1 MAVVSLLD
9 AVESTLITP
18 AELHYILKT
27 LSERRNRVVC
37 IAAGK
42 DDAAA
47 SFERSHL
54 PNSVYP
60 VMLPTSQVFAAAMK
74 RLDIRADDTLIVY
87 DTADAGIYCAPRV
100 AFTLTHFGFPHV
112 YILNSFR
119 QYVAD
124 GYPHSSAPFPPPA
137 KPDDDDATTTTLF
150 PFYYRV
156 ADDSTSIIDFQ
167 ELRDLI
173 TSSGSS
179 SIGHRSY
186 QILDS
191 RAPDCFFFSG
201 SGAAGVGEGHMPG
214 ALNVSVTRLLD
225 ANKNLLPGPELR
237 DVLTAAGV
245 VEGKLTI
252 LTCNTG
258 VTASILWLALRVS
271 GYAVVKTRLYDGSW
285 SEWKDRAAH
294 QGLIVSDEN
303 AN

>member
-18 AELHYILKT
+18 AELHYMLNT
-27 LSERRNRVVC
+27 LSERRSRVVC

-100 AFTLTHFGFPHV
+100 AFILTHFGFPHV

-124 GYPHSSAPFPPPA
+124 GYPHGSAPFPPPA
-137 KPDDDDATTTTLF
+137 KHDDDDDDDDATTTNTLF

-156 ADDSTSIIDFQ
+156 ADDSTSIIGFQ

-173 TSSGSS
+173 ISSGSS
-179 SIGHRSY
+179 SSGHRSY

-191 RAPDCFFFSG
+191 RAPDCFSFFFSG
-201 SGAAGVGEGHMPG
+201 SGAAGVGEGRHARG
-214 ALNVSVTRLLD
+214 AQR
-225 ANKNLLPGPELR
+225 PR
-237 DVLTAAGV
+237 DSPA
-245 VEGKLTI
+245 
-252 LTCNTG
+252 
-258 VTASILWLALRVS
+258 R
-271 GYAVVKTRLYDGSW
+271 R
-285 SEWKDRAAH
+285 
-294 QGLIVSDEN
+294 Q
-303 AN
+303 

>member
-1 MAVVSLLD
+1 M
-9 AVESTLITP
+9 TP
-18 AELHYILKT
+18 AELHYILNT
-27 LSERRNRVVC
+27 LSERRSRVVC

-54 PNSVYP
+54 PNSVDTTSSYP

-124 GYPHSSAPFPPPA
+124 GYPHGSAPFPPPA
-137 KPDDDDATTTTLF
+137 KPDDDDDAAAAAATTLF
-150 PFYYRV
+150 PFYDRV
-156 ADDSTSIIDFQ
+156 ADDSTSIIGFQ
-167 ELRDLI
+167 ELHDLI
-173 TSSGSS
+173 ISSGGS
-179 SIGHRSY
+179 GGQRSY

-201 SGAAGVGEGHMPG
+201 GGGDAGVGEGHMPG
-214 ALNVSVTRLLD
+214 ALNVPVARLLD
-225 ANKNLLPGPELR
+225 ANNKNLLPGPELR
-237 DVLTAAGV
+237 DALTAAGV
-245 VEGKLTI
+245 DEGKLTI

-258 VTASILWLALRVS
+258 VTASILWLALRLS
-271 GYAVVKTRLYDGSW
+271 GYAAVKTRLYDGSW
-285 SEWKDRAAH
+285 SEWKDRAAN

-303 AN
+303 AS

>member
-1 MAVVSLLD
+1 
-9 AVESTLITP
+9 
-18 AELHYILKT
+18 
-27 LSERRNRVVC
+27 
-37 IAAGK
+37 
-42 DDAAA
+42 
-47 SFERSHL
+47 
-54 PNSVYP
+54 
-60 VMLPTSQVFAAAMK
+60 MLPTSQVFAAAMK

-112 YILNSFR
+112 SILNSFR

-124 GYPHSSAPFPPPA
+124 GYALSSAPFPPPA
-137 KPDDDDATTTTLF
+137 KPDDDDNDDDDATTTTLF

-156 ADDSTSIIDFQ
+156 ADDSTSIIGFQ
-167 ELRDLI
+167 ELHDLI
-173 TSSGSS
+173 ISSGSS
-179 SIGHRSY
+179 SSSHRSY

-214 ALNVSVTRLLD
+214 ALNVPVARLLD
-225 ANKNLLPGPELR
+225 ANNKNLLPGPELR
-237 DVLTAAGV
+237 DALTAAGV
-245 VEGKLTI
+245 DEGKLTI

-271 GYAVVKTRLYDGSW
+271 GYAAVKTRLYDGSW
-285 SEWKDRAAH
+285 SEWKDRAAN
-294 QGLIVSDEN
+294 QGLIVSGEK